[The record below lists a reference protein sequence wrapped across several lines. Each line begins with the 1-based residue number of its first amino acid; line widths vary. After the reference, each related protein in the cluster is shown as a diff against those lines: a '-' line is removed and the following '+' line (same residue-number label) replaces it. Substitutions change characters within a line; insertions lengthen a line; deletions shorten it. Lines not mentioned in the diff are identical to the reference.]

1 MTRNDFIRRVAE
13 KGKEVYG
20 KRFYYTDIE
29 KYLGLILETL
39 GDVIAEGE
47 NVVFRMFGTFKPVQV
62 KARINCLMGK
72 DYAVVPHMKVYFKT
86 GSRLMRKVNGQE
98 EEAEECE
105 AIEEC
110 DNEVEDEWYYG
121 IDYTEQRKKKNEK
134 KSHK

>member
-39 GDVIAEGE
+39 GDVMAEGE
-47 NVVFRMFGTFKPVQV
+47 NVVLHTFGTFKPVQV
-62 KARINCLMGK
+62 KERINRLMGK

-98 EEAEECE
+98 AEIEECE
-105 AIEEC
+105 LTEEC
-110 DNEVEDEWYYG
+110 NNEVEEWYYG
-121 IDYTEQRKKKNEK
+121 MDYNEQHKKKCERK
-134 KSHK
+134 YHK